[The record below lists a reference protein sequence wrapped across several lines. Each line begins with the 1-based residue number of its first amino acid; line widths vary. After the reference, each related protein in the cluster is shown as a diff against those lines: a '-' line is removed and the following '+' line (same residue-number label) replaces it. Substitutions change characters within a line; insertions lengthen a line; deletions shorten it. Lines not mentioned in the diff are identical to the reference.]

1 MPRRSNK
8 TYQQIWA
15 EEDGTVTS
23 DAHNRDKLPANQAR
37 GSIEQ
42 MDDHVVESEEVSTG
56 PMTGRF
62 LSAMRFEHRPEE
74 KEKVNGLVN
83 GEMGDAINGD
93 AGEPST
99 EPSVDDRPPASYFP
113 ESNTST
119 WKAGTARQDYAQ
131 VDERL
136 KQELRHIG
144 FLGQEDEPDYDAH
157 YDDEVAQRLR
167 FLQSELRKQM
177 IVNGA
182 RKSRL
187 LQLAEEQMGY
197 QEYTTIRD
205 DLDSQVVQAFSKRN
219 RLTGKGKKNVKRP
232 SAAGGF
238 STTGAGVSRPGI
250 GDMARTLMDRRRRW
264 KSTIEPVFSEDVTTV
279 RGPDESVFK
288 DEDMAAYVA
297 AEKERLD
304 EELQLSGLG

>member
-15 EEDGTVTS
+15 EEDGIVTS
-23 DAHNRDKLPANQAR
+23 DAHNRDKPPANQAR
-37 GSIEQ
+37 GSIEL
-42 MDDHVVESEEVSTG
+42 MDDHVAETEDISTG
-56 PMTGRF
+56 PMTSRF
-62 LSAMRFEHRPEE
+62 LSAMRFEHRPED

-83 GEMGDAINGD
+83 GETNEAVNGD
-93 AGEPST
+93 IAEANGEQNH
-99 EPSVDDRPPASYFP
+99 DDRPPATYFP
-113 ESNTST
+113 ESNTPA
-119 WKAGTARQDYAQ
+119 WKTGVAKQDYVQ

-136 KQELRHIG
+136 KQELRYIG

-177 IVNGA
+177 IINGA

-187 LQLAEEQMGY
+187 LQMAEEQMGY

-232 SAAGGF
+232 SAAGGL
-238 STTGAGVSRPGI
+238 SATGAGVSRPGI

-264 KSTIEPVFSEDVTTV
+264 KSTIEPVFSDDVTKV
-279 RGPDESVFK
+279 RISDESIFK
-288 DEDMAAYVA
+288 DEDMASFVA
-297 AEKERLD
+297 GEKERLD
-304 EELQLSGLG
+304 EELQLNGLG